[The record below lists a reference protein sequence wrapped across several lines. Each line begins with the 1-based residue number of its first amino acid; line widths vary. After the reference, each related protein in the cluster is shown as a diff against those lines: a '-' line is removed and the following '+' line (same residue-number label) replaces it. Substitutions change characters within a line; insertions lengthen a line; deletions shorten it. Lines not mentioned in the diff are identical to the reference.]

1 MNWEIMIRSYKI
13 HLQVERNMPANTVNA
28 YVRDVKKLQCYFQ
41 GVEISVNPTKVDA
54 RQLNKFVET
63 LAELGLAPATQSRII
78 SGIRSFY
85 DFLIVEN
92 LIKHNPA
99 EMLELPRKGLH
110 LPEVLSLDEIT
121 KIIDS
126 IDMSQPQGER
136 NKAMV
141 ELLYGCGLRVSELI
155 NLKLSNIRWEDGFI
169 VVTGKGNKQRA
180 IPLGKIAEKQLK
192 QYIEQVRVHEK
203 IKRYSED
210 VVFLNNRGQKLSR
223 AMIFHIIK
231 QQASIAGL
239 NKQISPHTF
248 RHSFATHLIEKGA
261 DLRAVQE
268 MLGHASITTTE
279 IYTHLN
285 REFIRQSILK
295 FHPRAKYK

>member
-1 MNWEIMIRSYKI
+1 MNWELMIRSYKI
-13 HLQVERNMPANTVNA
+13 HLQVERNMPVNTVNA
-28 YVRDVKKLQCYFQ
+28 YIRDVKKLQVYFE
-41 GVEISVNPTKVDA
+41 GGKISVNPTKVVTK
-54 RQLNKFVET
+54 QLNKFVET
-63 LAELGLAPATQSRII
+63 LSELALAPATQSRII

-85 DFLIVEN
+85 DFLIAEN
-92 LIKHNPA
+92 LITHNPA

-110 LPEVLSLDEIT
+110 LPEVLSLGEIT
-121 KIIDS
+121 KLIDS

-155 NLKLSNIRWEDGFI
+155 NLKLSDIRWEDGFI

-192 QYIEQVRVHEK
+192 QYIDQVRVHQE
-203 IKRYSED
+203 IRRGSED
-210 VVFLNNRGQKLSR
+210 VVFLNNRGQKLTR

-231 QQASIAGL
+231 QQAIIAGL

-295 FHPRAKYK
+295 YHPRAKLK

>member
-1 MNWEIMIRSYKI
+1 MNWELMIRSYKI
-13 HLQVERNMPANTVNA
+13 HLQVERNMPVNTVNA
-28 YVRDVKKLQCYFQ
+28 YIRDVKKLQVYFE
-41 GVEISVNPTKVDA
+41 GGKISVNPTKVVTK
-54 RQLNKFVET
+54 QLNKFVET
-63 LAELGLAPATQSRII
+63 LSELALAPATQSRII

-85 DFLIVEN
+85 DFLIAEN
-92 LIKHNPA
+92 LITHNPA

-110 LPEVLSLDEIT
+110 LPEVLSLGEIT
-121 KIIDS
+121 KLIDS

-155 NLKLSNIRWEDGFI
+155 NLKLSDIRWEDGFI

-192 QYIEQVRVHEK
+192 QYIDQVRVHQE
-203 IKRYSED
+203 IRRGSGD
-210 VVFLNNRGQKLSR
+210 VVFLNNRGQKLTR

-231 QQASIAGL
+231 QQAIIAGL

-295 FHPRAKYK
+295 YHPRAKLK